1 MAMQK
6 ELKGFGRSV
15 STLQTHDFQ
24 SRAGGG
30 KQVGEYQHQAP
41 AGVNLGCRITCL
53 VQSCLFYRYLSICPS
68 VDLAISC
75 REAIILSM

>member
-1 MAMQK
+1 MQK

-15 STLQTHDFQ
+15 STLQTYDFQ

-30 KQVGEYQHQAP
+30 KQVGECQHQAP
-41 AGVNLGCRITCL
+41 AGINLGCRIVCL
-53 VQSCLFYRYLSICPS
+53 VKSCLFYRYLSICPS
-68 VDLAISC
+68 VDVAMMSC